1 MYEPRYQRSSRGR
14 TNVASCIVA
23 TVFLLFFAL
32 AGAIVFFLLFKPK
45 DPEIAVNAVRFP
57 AFSVSNG
64 TVNFTFLQ
72 YVSVTN
78 PNRDVFSHY
87 DSSFQLV
94 YSGSQ
99 VGVVFIPAGQIGGGR
114 TQRISAKFDVA
125 KYPIAAAV
133 GGGSSAAVAAA
144 ASGGG
149 GGGIAAVQPTME
161 IETRMKLVG
170 RVRVLQVLSHRVESR
185 VRCRVAIRVSDGSVL
200 GVRC

>member
-1 MYEPRYQRSSRGR
+1 M
-14 TNVASCIVA
+14 ASCIVA

-94 YSGSQ
+94 YSGSP

-133 GGGSSAAVAAA
+133 GGGSSAAVAAS
-144 ASGGG
+144 SGGG
-149 GGGIAAVQPTME
+149 GEIAAVQPTME

-200 GVRC
+200 GVHC